1 MSVDILQ
8 VITNKLT
15 IYGITWDEPQINL
28 ILDETDQFIR
38 NYCHIDNIPDEL
50 VYVRSN
56 MTVDYIRNLE
66 GSKPLKDDEELDI
79 ACSKKTGPLTL
90 ISSGDVTYQ
99 FGSVQAS
106 RTNVANAHTVDL
118 DSLFLNYKQQL
129 DAFRRLVW

>member
-15 IYGITWDEPQINL
+15 IYGITWDAPQITL
-28 ILDETDQFIR
+28 ILDETDQFIK
-38 NYCHIDNIPDEL
+38 NYCHIEDIPEEL

-56 MTVDYIRNLE
+56 MTVDYIRHLVA
-66 GSKPLKDDEELDI
+66 SKPLKGEEEMDI
-79 ACSKKTGPLTL
+79 SCSKKTGPLTL

-106 RTNVANAHTVDL
+106 RTNLMNSHTVDL
-118 DSLFLNYKQQL
+118 DSLFLNYTNQL
-129 DAFRRLVW
+129 NAFRRLVW